1 MNPTT
6 AHPLFRL
13 VVLLVVCL
21 LPSVATALPH
31 FDCFYVFGDSLA
43 DNGNVLIQT
52 AAMRMDPPAPP
63 SATPHQTYF
72 KGRFSNGYI
81 GFEYLWQGLTG
92 HKPGSAHGLKPFL
105 AAPFSQNG
113 CAVDFA
119 FGGTGT
125 PYVDQTPGG
134 FYAPGLRGQVELFRL
149 TLRGKK
155 PSNRSL
161 YAIATGAND
170 YRNDPFNVP
179 MNPADVVRNIEETI
193 VSLYQLGARNVMV
206 LDLPDLGLI
215 PANLS
220 HPDPRVSP
228 AATEVSLAHNAA
240 LDSSLDHL
248 QPRYPQLHL
257 IRVKLDPLFNELRTG
272 TASRDPMESH
282 VPLIEAVAQEATPPI
297 PPGMS
302 ACLFLDPASCVN
314 MPASSFNRNFGF
326 IFWDVVHPTTEAYRL
341 LGDYMYDLLAGEY

>member
-13 VVLLVVCL
+13 VALLVVCL
-21 LPSVATALPH
+21 LPSVATALPQ
-31 FDCFYVFGDSLA
+31 FDCFYVFGDSLG

-52 AAMRMDPPAPP
+52 AAMRMEPPVPP
-63 SATPHQTYF
+63 SATPHRTYF

-92 HKPGSAHGLKPFL
+92 HQPGSARGLKPFL
-105 AAPFSQNG
+105 AAPFSQDG
-113 CAVDFA
+113 CAVAFA

-134 FYAPGLRGQVELFRL
+134 FYAPGLRGQVELLRL

-179 MNPADVVRNIEETI
+179 MRPADVARNIEEAI
-193 VSLYQLGARNVMV
+193 VSLYKLGARNVMV

-215 PANLS
+215 PANLV
-220 HPDPRVSP
+220 HPDVS
-228 AATEVSLAHNAA
+228 AAASAVSAAHNAA
-240 LDSSLDHL
+240 LDSTLDRL
-248 QPRYPQLHL
+248 QTRYPQLHL
-257 IRVKLDPLFNELRTG
+257 IRVELDPLFKRLREG
-272 TASRDPMESH
+272 TQSQIAMESRT
-282 VPLIEAVAQEATPPI
+282 PLIELFAPYQ
-297 PPGMS
+297 GMS
-302 ACLFLDPASCVN
+302 ACLFLDPTSCLD
-314 MPASSFNRNFGF
+314 MLPSFEFNENYGF
-326 IFWDVVHPTTEAYRL
+326 LFWDIVHPTTEAYRA
-341 LGDYMYDLLAGEY
+341 LGDYMYEILDSEYE